1 MGEVVTLHLYDV
13 GSMSTVRTA
22 NDMGSIVGIGA
33 LHAGVEVYG
42 LEVSFAYH
50 EFGGSG
56 IISFSPKAAL
66 GHTFRESVVMGAT
79 ALSRA
84 QLAQL
89 LRELQP
95 QWPAAEYDLLRR
107 NCCTFA
113 DALCVAIGVG
123 HIPERV
129 NRLACAGATLM
140 DGVGVARTHA
150 LVAFTASRAL
160 ANSAAESLNLEN
172 SARRSLLTGLHF
184 AAVGASA
191 LGGVLNAVAD
201 ALSERGG
208 PARPL
213 ADGAETARA
222 GGREGHARAH
232 DAGGRAHTRW
242 TT

>member
-1 MGEVVTLHLYDV
+1 MLANARRGATRALRLASAER
-13 GSMSTVRTA
+13 VRSA
-22 NDMGSIVGIGA
+22 R
-33 LHAGVEVYG
+33 
-42 LEVSFAYH
+42 
-50 EFGGSG
+50 
-56 IISFSPKAAL
+56 AAL
-66 GHTFRESVVMGAT
+66 G
-79 ALSRA
+79 RA
-84 QLAQL
+84 PRA
-89 LRELQP
+89 R
-95 QWPAAEYDLLRR
+95 
-107 NCCTFA
+107 FA